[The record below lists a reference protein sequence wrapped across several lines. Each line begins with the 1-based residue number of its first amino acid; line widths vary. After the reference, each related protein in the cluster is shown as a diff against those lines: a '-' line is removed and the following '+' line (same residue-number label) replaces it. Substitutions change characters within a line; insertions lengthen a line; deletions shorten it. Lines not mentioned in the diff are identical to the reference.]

1 MVLDSFCDNLH
12 RLATYRFVSHDWHC
26 KGGARRMQSRAR
38 SSYTEPQP
46 TLAEH
51 FPNALQRY
59 NIFRALPNFE
69 HRFGAIFSTN
79 LPNWCFQ
86 HRRCS
91 CSAKLMQAWLCT
103 RLIASFER
111 TVARAC
117 LACYRRDARISS
129 PRIRNFRV
137 CEITFRRQ
145 RSTISVWPQIM
156 TEWQWQNDIK
166 HHPTYLPL
174 H

>member
-1 MVLDSFCDNLH
+1 MFLHSIRFTCDQLH
-12 RLATYRFVSHDWHC
+12 RVADIPLVSLMIDNDKWS
-26 KGGARRMQSRAR
+26 ARWMQSWAR
-38 SSYTEPQP
+38 SSYAEPQP
-46 TLAEH
+46 SLVLATSC
-51 FPNALQRY
+51 LRVQRY
-59 NIFRALPNFE
+59 NIFRAIPNFG

-79 LPNWCFQ
+79 LTNWCFQ

-103 RLIASFER
+103 RLIALFER
-111 TVARAC
+111 TV
-117 LACYRRDARISS
+117 ISWS
-129 PRIRNFRV
+129 RCRNFRV

-166 HHPTYLPL
+166 HHPTSRLLY
-174 H
+174 